1 MDLNL
6 PPNIE
11 NYAKIVSD
19 LQRKDRLTGEQKKKL
34 AMCKLKIALWACKAE
49 GMPITRYSISEVLG
63 PDTFFVFNNAQNL
76 MMEIEWESPE
86 DRAAM
91 RALAMSGRR
100 PSSSGGGKS
109 SAKGGGKKPG
119 GMGTYS

>member
-19 LQRKDRLTGEQKKKL
+19 LQGRERLTGEQKKKL

-49 GMPITRYSISEVLG
+49 GMPITRYSLSEVLG
-63 PDTFFVFNNAQNL
+63 PDTSFVFTNAQSL
-76 MMEIEWESPE
+76 MQEIQWESAE
-86 DRAAM
+86 DRAVM
-91 RALAMSGRR
+91 RAIAGSGKR
-100 PSSSGGGKS
+100 PAAPSGKSGKKGSGGL
-109 SAKGGGKKPG
+109 
-119 GMGTYS
+119 GTYK

>member
-11 NYAKIVSD
+11 NYSKIVSE
-19 LQRKDRLTGEQKKKL
+19 LQGRDRLTGEQKKKL

-49 GMPITRYSISEVLG
+49 GMPITRYSLSEVLG
-63 PDTFFVFNNAQNL
+63 PDTSFVFTNAQNL
-76 MMEIEWESPE
+76 MQEIQWESAE

-91 RALAMSGRR
+91 RAAATSGKR
-100 PSSSGGGKS
+100 PAVSP
-109 SAKGGGKKPG
+109 AKGGKKGSG
-119 GMGTYS
+119 GLGTYK